1 MAFFDRTQQQI
12 ISASLDRLSENTE
25 ITQLAPGSK
34 MRFLIDTFAEEQ
46 ASQHTTF
53 DENLMQAFIKYA
65 DGKFLD
71 FFGDMLNAPR
81 YEATHAYTEDNNF
94 MFYVSSGVF
103 GDINGGVDFVIPYN
117 TNVSTVPFDGQI
129 ITPGITEY
137 DQISYVTTADV
148 TCSASDSF
156 VYAPIRATV
165 EGAGSDVPRGVLNQH
180 DFSNYV
186 LNNTASLRCTNKYSI
201 SSGRDR
207 ESNESYRFRL
217 TELFRARQ
225 LAIYPSIRLAALS
238 VPGVADIKMVN
249 CEQGPGS
256 FSVYIKSL
264 SSTPSPRLIDEVSTN
279 VAAVSSYGVRPFVL
293 APEPIGLE
301 FVAAVLWSPRATQA
315 QVAEGYNQMRL
326 ALEDELNNKDIGEEI
341 VFSDLIDVLL
351 SASPYA
357 NSIGL
362 NRPNK
367 FEEVYAYRADPSGQ
381 NTAIRNLVKSDRIV
395 PLYNER
401 AILETSGRFRGIQ
414 FLTRQ
419 QV

>member
-1 MAFFDRTQQQI
+1 MAFFDRTQQEI
-12 ISASLDRLSENTE
+12 VSASLDRLADNTN

-46 ASQHTTF
+46 ASQHITF

-71 FFGDMLNAPR
+71 FFGDMLNSPR
-81 YEATHAYTEDNNF
+81 YEPTHAFTDDENF
-94 MFYVSSGVF
+94 MFYVSSGTF
-103 GDINGGVDFVIPYN
+103 GDINGGSDFVVPNN
-117 TNVSTVPFDGQI
+117 TNISTVPFDGQI
-129 ITPGITEY
+129 VTPGLTEY
-137 DQISYVTTADV
+137 DQINYTTTDNV
-148 TCSASDSF
+148 TCRASESF
-156 VYAPIRATV
+156 VYAPIRAV
-165 EGAGSDVPRGVLNQH
+165 IEGSSSDVPRGVLNQH
-180 DFSNYV
+180 DFSNYA
-186 LNNTASLRCTNKYSI
+186 LSGIGTLKCTNKYSI

-217 TELFRARQ
+217 TQLFRSRQ
-225 LAIYPSIRLAALS
+225 LAIYASIRLAALS
-238 VPGVADIKMVN
+238 VPGVSDVRIVN

-256 FSVYIKSL
+256 FSVYVKSI
-264 SSTPSPRLIDEVSTN
+264 SAIPSPRLIDEVSTN
-279 VAAVSSYGVRPFVL
+279 IAAVCSYGVRPFIL
-293 APEPIGLE
+293 SPEPIGLE

-315 QVAEGYNQMRL
+315 QIAEGYNQMRL
-326 ALEDELNNKDIGEEI
+326 ALEDDLNSRDIGEEV

-351 SASPYA
+351 SASQYA
-357 NSIGL
+357 NSIGV

-367 FEEVYAYRADPSGQ
+367 FEEVYAYRSDPSGQ
-381 NTAIRNLVKSDRIV
+381 ETAIRNLVSGDRV
-395 PLYNER
+395 TPLYNER